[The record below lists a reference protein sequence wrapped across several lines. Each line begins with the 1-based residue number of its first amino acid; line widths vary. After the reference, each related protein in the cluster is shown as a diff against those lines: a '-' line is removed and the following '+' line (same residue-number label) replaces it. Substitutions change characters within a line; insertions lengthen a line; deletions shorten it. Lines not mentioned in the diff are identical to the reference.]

1 MFKNMD
7 KGILRPSD
15 MKQKKY
21 QALYFAMVLIMIFYG
36 VIVVV
41 PSLWMLLSGFK
52 DVAEMY
58 QKPTHFFPRQIHL
71 SKLLNVWKQL
81 SFYKYYINTAIM
93 AIGAVIFDVIV
104 NGFAGYVLSRLKPR
118 GTKTVYWLVVLLMLF
133 PATMSTVPLY
143 ISFKNVGMLNT
154 YLPIWLM
161 AAGNMFNIILFKTS
175 FDSISTSIVE
185 AARIDGASDFRIF
198 FNIILPLSVPV
209 IMTVSIF
216 TFNGQFGNFFW
227 PYLLISD
234 TAKMTLGIWLYKV
247 KSSNLTMDYQMITIL
262 FAVVPQLIIFMLF
275 NRYIIG
281 GVNVGGVKG

>member
-7 KGILRPSD
+7 KGILRSSD

-21 QALYFAMVLIMIFYG
+21 QVLYFIMVLIMICYG
-36 VIVVV
+36 LIVVI
-41 PSLWMLLSGFK
+41 PSLWMILSGFK
-52 DVAEMY
+52 GVAEMY
-58 QKPTHFFPRQIHL
+58 QKPTHFFPQQIHL
-71 SKLLNVWKQL
+71 SKLLDVWNQL

-93 AIGAVIFDVIV
+93 AIGAVIFDVVV

-118 GTKTVYWLVVLLMLF
+118 GAKAVYWLVVLLMLF

-143 ISFKNVGMLNT
+143 ISFKNVGMLNS

-161 AAGNMFNIILFKTS
+161 AASNMFNIVLFKTS
-175 FDSISTSIVE
+175 FDSISNSIVE
-185 AARIDGASDFRIF
+185 AARIDGASDLRIF

-234 TAKMTLGIWLYKV
+234 TEKMTLGIWLYKV
-247 KSSNLTMDYQMITIL
+247 KSSNLTMDYQMITML
-262 FAVVPQLIIFMLF
+262 FAIVPQLVIFMLF
-275 NRYIIG
+275 SRYIIG